1 MRWID
6 LLTGERTCPCCNT
19 PLRDLLSVAYSAPEE
34 WDSDSTS
41 QDNDAL
47 HTATD
52 DILTHYFFGIQ
63 DRHFVRT
70 VMLLPFHDIERFL
83 ILGIWVHLDK
93 PSFNLF
99 LRNLSQ
105 RRTRGDGHA
114 IWMDCKR
121 HPRLSRS
128 ACLFHSTARWV
139 SASHHTR
146 RIRGRCLLWFMT
158 GWHEFQNADHNA

>member
-6 LLTGERTCPCCNT
+6 MLMGERTCPCCNT

-41 QDNDAL
+41 KDNDTF

-70 VMLLPFHDIERFL
+70 VMLLPFHDIEGCL
-83 ILGIWVHLDK
+83 ILGIWAHLDK
-93 PSFNLF
+93 SSLDLF
-99 LRNLSQ
+99 
-105 RRTRGDGHA
+105 
-114 IWMDCKR
+114 
-121 HPRLSRS
+121 
-128 ACLFHSTARWV
+128 
-139 SASHHTR
+139 
-146 RIRGRCLLWFMT
+146 
-158 GWHEFQNADHNA
+158 